1 MRIRFSAMLATG
13 VRTMVPTL
21 VLFSVFL
28 LVVGH
33 DAPGGG
39 FAGGLLASAAL
50 LLVSLA
56 FGGRGVAVAFTR
68 EPERIVGYGLAIAVI
83 AGVIGMIG
91 SGTFLTAEYLSF
103 EWPLVGTVKL
113 SSVLLFDVGVYV
125 LVVGLVATAL
135 ERLGVD
141 R

>member
-21 VLFSVFL
+21 VLFSSFL

-56 FGGRGVAVAFTR
+56 FGGRGVAVAFTS
-68 EPERIVGYGLAIAVI
+68 EPERIVGIGLAIAVL
-83 AGVIGMIG
+83 AGVIGMFAG
-91 SGTFLTAEYLSF
+91 GTFLTAEYLFF

-113 SSVLLFDVGVYV
+113 SSVLAFDIGVYV

-141 R
+141 S

>member
-21 VLFSVFL
+21 VLFSGFL

-33 DAPGGG
+33 DSPGGG

-68 EPERIVGYGLAIAVI
+68 EPERIVGIGLDLKAV
-83 AGVIGMIG
+83 V
-91 SGTFLTAEYLSF
+91 E
-103 EWPLVGTVKL
+103 
-113 SSVLLFDVGVYV
+113 
-125 LVVGLVATAL
+125 
-135 ERLGVD
+135 
-141 R
+141 